1 MAASLFARGAE
12 RISKRSLRTLVT
24 KRRMSEMGQT
34 EKHSARADVF
44 RSCPKSGHWFGMP
57 ENISADRML
66 WNFRATEHYRL
77 QVLAASAS
85 QI

>member
-1 MAASLFARGAE
+1 L
-12 RISKRSLRTLVT
+12 
-24 KRRMSEMGQT
+24 GQT